1 MRRQLY
7 IATNNSELDSK
18 DIALINEII
27 TLNHGCVL
35 AKEDTALI
43 NIIEDKSICEYMQVF
58 KRASHQM
65 STLYADV
72 KEMLPFKGDVTKA
85 IDKAYRY
92 ANNEKSNI
100 FKYFN
105 KAVGSFFTTL
115 VYLYN
120 DESDYNRYK
129 SEFSDGKAIY
139 CYNLKTKE
147 ATFTLGGY
155 QAPADTFMLYLK
167 G

>member
-1 MRRQLY
+1 MRRPLY
-7 IATNNSELDSK
+7 IATNNSELDNR
-18 DIALINEII
+18 DIALINKIV

-43 NIIEDKSICEYMQVF
+43 NAIEDKAICEYVQVY
-58 KRASHQM
+58 KKASHQM

-72 KEMLPFKGDVTKA
+72 KEMLPFRGDLIKA

-92 ANNEKSNI
+92 ASNEKGNI

-105 KAVGSFFTTL
+105 KAIGPYFTTL

-139 CYNLKTKE
+139 CYNLKTKK
-147 ATFTLGGY
+147 AVFTLGGY
-155 QAPADTFMLYLK
+155 QAPEDTFMLYLK